1 MTGASIA
8 APATPQVSGRS
19 PGGFESIVRF
29 VPFTTESAE
38 VAGRWL
44 EDHHNYKW
52 LDFGGGRQLISA
64 RALYYMSQ
72 SKDNFIRSMVDANGR
87 QIGVIG
93 LQHVGSRFKN
103 AMLWGVRP
111 RLRPPARTHAWVEI
125 KEFLS
130 LGFKELDLHSI
141 YAWAVESNRLS
152 IGALQRAGFQ
162 VMGRQRCAHIVDD
175 VMHDRILLD
184 VLATEHARLSH
195 VGEAT
200 YES

>member
-1 MTGASIA
+1 MNDISIA
-8 APATPQVSGRS
+8 ARPVRVDPAPR
-19 PGGFESIVRF
+19 PDRAESIVRF
-29 VPFTTESAE
+29 VPFTPESAE

-44 EDHHNYKW
+44 QDQQNYKW
-52 LDFGGGRQLISA
+52 LDFGGGRQQVSA
-64 RALYYMSQ
+64 RALHYMSQ

-93 LQHVGSRFKN
+93 LQHVGSHFKN

-111 RLRPPARTHAWVEI
+111 RLRPPARTYAWVEI

-130 LGFKELDLHSI
+130 LGFAELGLHSI

-152 IGALQRAGFQ
+152 IGALERAGFK
-162 VMGRQRCAHIVDD
+162 VMGRQRCAHVVDG

-184 VLATEHARLSH
+184 VLATEHAKSAH
-195 VGEAT
+195 VSA
-200 YES
+200 